1 MYTHLYICINVLS
14 GVGDGVV
21 VDVSLL
27 CLYSLILAKT
37 RERGRILR
45 AFGVCT
51 EFRKLQTPSSVST
64 LFSGPTIAFVVGDY
78 EYVKTHIATHIHT
91 HSHIQYRKQKF
102 RWSGKRQ
109 RAREKQMEQLIKIEM
124 EIEKVVYGTNRNYDV
139 FHSMKKRW
147 KTVEIEIP
155 FN

>member
-78 EYVKTHIATHIHT
+78 EYVKTHIATH
-91 HSHIQYRKQKF
+91 SHIQYRKQKF